1 MNARADVKMVILTIF
16 RLFKLVFSHQ
26 SIQVANARG
35 LAFFSLLFFF
45 GVEWGTEQ
53 TFYYVYAKEQLGA
66 TVSLIGVMGAAN
78 PVTALIM

>member
-1 MNARADVKMVILTIF
+1 MPKTKILIF
-16 RLFKLVFSHQ
+16 
-26 SIQVANARG
+26 IQVANASV

-53 TFYYVYAKEQLGA
+53 TFYYVYAKEELGA

-78 PVTALIM
+78 PVTSLIM